1 MNNLINFDQKRH
13 ERHLSN
19 INKERSFSNYLR
31 DLKKELEELKSLGE
45 IDDYSIRAVDN
56 NRIEVLIDT

>member
-1 MNNLINFDQKRH
+1 MSNLINFDQKRH
-13 ERHLSN
+13 EYHLSN

-56 NRIEVLIDT
+56 NRIEILIDT